1 MTTEPTIEKLRAWW
15 EHRQG
20 LDGTLDATSP
30 ADVLAR
36 TGWSRSVGGCTPYLT
51 LFARGGF
58 DREVVDQAV
67 ADLEIHELP
76 SARGC
81 TYVLPREHFELG
93 LTVGAGAPLG
103 DIAAAEKHLGV
114 TRAEID
120 KLCAAILD
128 TLDTASGPLDP
139 AEIRNSVGG
148 AVRNLG
154 EAGKKRGHTTTLPM
168 ALGLLQAQGE
178 IRRVPVNG
186 RLDQQRF
193 SYVRWS
199 PSPLNGL
206 DVNGLDA
213 ETARTELARLYF
225 SWAGPASLKHFRWF
239 SAFTAATAKQAVA
252 LLDLQPVEGT
262 DLLLLP
268 EDVDTFGNFTVPT
281 KPSWSLVTNIDGIHL
296 LHRDYV
302 GRFINTEDAARQAP
316 GAKLG
321 RTIGDDPDPQ
331 CPIIV
336 DRGRMVGSWEYD
348 PDTKEIVYQ
357 VFTKPDAALKKA
369 VESTED
375 YVRDQLG
382 DARLSVLDSPKSRA
396 PRIAALRG

>member
-1 MTTEPTIEKLRAWW
+1 MEFMTTEPTLEKLRAWW
-15 EHRQG
+15 GHRQG

-30 ADVLAR
+30 ADLLAR

-58 DREVVDQAV
+58 DREIVDQAV
-67 ADLEIHELP
+67 VDLEIHELP

-103 DIAAAEKHLGV
+103 DIAAAKKHLGV

-120 KLCAAILD
+120 KLCAAIID
-128 TLDTASGPLDP
+128 TLETASAPLDP
-139 AEIRNSVGG
+139 AKIKNVVGG

-154 EAGKKRGHTTTLPM
+154 EAGKKRGQTTTLPT
-168 ALGLLQAQGE
+168 ALGLLQAKGE

-199 PSPLNGL
+199 PSPLTGL
-206 DVNGLDA
+206 VA

-225 SWAGPASLKHFRWF
+225 SWAEPASLKHFRWF
-239 SAFTAATAKQAVA
+239 SGFTAATAKQAVA
-252 LLDLQPVEGT
+252 PLNLQPVEGT

-268 EDVDTFGNFTVPT
+268 EHVDAFAYFTAPT

-302 GRFINTEDAARQAP
+302 GRFINAEDAARQAP
-316 GAKLG
+316 GAKPG
-321 RTIGDDPDPQ
+321 QTIGDDLDPQ

-336 DRGRMVGSWEYD
+336 DRGRMVGLWEYD
-348 PDTKEIVYQ
+348 PDAKEIVYQ

-369 VESTED
+369 VKSTEN

-396 PRIAALRG
+396 PRIAALRN